1 MLRPMIAAHMRG
13 ALLLLRL
20 KARGFS
26 YIDSTMA
33 GVRFSFI
40 AAALA
45 VPLYLLMLLDVPM
58 PEGVSLLRYSTVHAL
73 SYILQ
78 WVLMP
83 LLLYYA
89 CMAMNK
95 RGAWPRLVAPYNW
108 INVWQVLAYTILALL
123 FDESGISDTV
133 SMPIMLAFGFYIMG
147 VQGWIYARVLQKG
160 PLIAFL
166 LVLLN
171 IIVDWQLGIARFT
184 LLSNPPA

>member
-20 KARGFS
+20 KAHGFA

-33 GVRFSFI
+33 GARFSFI
-40 AAALA
+40 AALLA
-45 VPLYLLMLLDVPM
+45 IPLYLLMLLDVPI
-58 PEGVSLLRYSTVHAL
+58 PEGVSMLRYSAVHAL
-73 SYILQ
+73 SYVLQ

-83 LLLYYA
+83 LLLYYV

-95 RGAWPRLVAPYNW
+95 RNAWPRLVAPYNW
-108 INVWQVLAYTILALL
+108 ISVWQVLAYAVLALL
-123 FDESGISDTV
+123 LNESSISDAIA
-133 SMPIMLAFGFYIMG
+133 MPVMLAFGFYIMG
-147 VQGWIYARVLQKG
+147 VQGWMYARILQSG
-160 PLIAFL
+160 PLAPFL

-171 IIVDWQLGIARFT
+171 IVVDWQLGIARFT